1 MPFFKDV
8 VGQEEVKQLL
18 TGSVRSGKVPHALLF
33 TGVSGSGK
41 LPLALA
47 FARYLLCQHPLPD
60 DSCGNC
66 ASCRMV
72 DRLAHPDLHFAFPII
87 KKKAGRDSVCDDFL
101 PQWREMLER
110 DPYVGLQQ
118 WMRRIDAGNQQPQ
131 IYVRES
137 DEIQRKLSLK
147 SSQGGYKVMLVWLPE
162 KMNVDCANKLLKL
175 LEEPP
180 VKTVFLL
187 VSEQLDMLLSTIVSR
202 TQRVNLH
209 PLSDQEIEG
218 FLRIR
223 YSLVEEDARDI
234 AHRSAGSLLKAMEN
248 IQLSEENRLC
258 FDLFVN
264 LMRMAYKRD
273 IRSLKAWSEQVA
285 GMGRER
291 QKNLLEYCQ
300 RMVRENFIMNFR
312 HPEMVYMN
320 PDEESFS
327 VRFAPFINERNIFQ
341 IMALLEEAQTH
352 IEQNVSARMVFF
364 DMALRMI
371 VEMKQR

>member
-110 DPYVGLQQ
+110 DSYVGLQQ

-187 VSEQLDMLLSTIVSR
+187 VSEQPDMLLSTIVSR

>member
-187 VSEQLDMLLSTIVSR
+187 VSEQPDMLLSTIVSR

-273 IRSLKAWSEQVA
+273 IRLLKAWSEQVA

>member
-187 VSEQLDMLLSTIVSR
+187 VSEQPDMLLSTIVSR

-218 FLRIR
+218 FLGIR

>member
-72 DRLAHPDLHFAFPII
+72 HRLAHPDLHFAFPII

-187 VSEQLDMLLSTIVSR
+187 VSEQPDMLLSTIVSR

>member
-187 VSEQLDMLLSTIVSR
+187 VSEQPDMLLSTIVSR

>member
-110 DPYVGLQQ
+110 DSYVGLQQ
-118 WMRRIDAGNQQPQ
+118 WMRQIDAGNQQPQ

-187 VSEQLDMLLSTIVSR
+187 VSEQPDMLLSTIVSR

>member
-101 PQWREMLER
+101 LQWREMLER

-187 VSEQLDMLLSTIVSR
+187 VSEQPDMLLSTIVSR

>member
-187 VSEQLDMLLSTIVSR
+187 VSEQPDMLLSTIVSR

-234 AHRSAGSLLKAMEN
+234 AHRSAGSLLKDMEN
-248 IQLSEENRLC
+248 IQLGEENRLC

>member
-110 DPYVGLQQ
+110 DSYVGLQQ

-187 VSEQLDMLLSTIVSR
+187 VSEQPDMLLSTIVSR

-300 RMVRENFIMNFR
+300 RMVRENFITNFR

>member
-110 DPYVGLQQ
+110 DSYVGLQQ

-187 VSEQLDMLLSTIVSR
+187 VSEQPDMLLSTIVSR

-300 RMVRENFIMNFR
+300 RMVRENFITNFR
-312 HPEMVYMN
+312 HPEMVFMN

>member
-87 KKKAGRDSVCDDFL
+87 KKKVGRDSVCDDFL

-110 DPYVGLQQ
+110 DSYVGLQQ

-187 VSEQLDMLLSTIVSR
+187 VSEQPDMLLSTIVSR